1 MKKLVNGVIIFISGL
16 FGRRRVMHNIQLS
29 GAEYDLL
36 VVMLTKEIEET
47 RVEFHHTKSHEY
59 KQYLKERED
68 ILKEML
74 AKIE

>member
-1 MKKLVNGVIIFISGL
+1 
-16 FGRRRVMHNIQLS
+16 MHNIQLS